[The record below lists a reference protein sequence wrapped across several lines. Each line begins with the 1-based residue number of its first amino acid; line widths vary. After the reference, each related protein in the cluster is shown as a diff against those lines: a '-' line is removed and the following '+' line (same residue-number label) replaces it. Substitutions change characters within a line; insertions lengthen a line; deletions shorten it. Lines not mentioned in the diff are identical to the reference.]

1 MAKPTPTKVIHH
13 RGGMRPNTPDRGAIR
28 PLNAPSDKSGEPRP
42 GRLAERLH
50 LEGLED
56 VEVAQLAD
64 CALASLRARL
74 HDDGSQEL
82 AEAIDATCDAWNR
95 VADQLPA
102 LRT

>member
-1 MAKPTPTKVIHH
+1 MAKLTPNKVIHH
-13 RGGMRPNTPDRGAIR
+13 RGGVRPNTPDRGAIR
-28 PLNAPSDKSGEPRP
+28 PLDAPSDKNGELRP

-50 LEGLED
+50 LEGLDD

-74 HDDGSQEL
+74 HDEGPPEL
-82 AEAIDATCDAWNR
+82 AEAIDATCDAWDH

-102 LRT
+102 LRA